1 MDWIPSGYEYHIQ
14 SEAARLQDG
23 LQQSSLPGIYSAGQS
38 LCDHKNWAEKSVFT
52 SEMRLEKT
60 MASVLMSVSLSQF
73 ILWEASCQ
81 VISSSTQRS
90 MSQRTEAS
98 CLQLLEW
105 TWQRIPWAQSSLQV
119 TTALADRLT
128 ATSSE
133 TLSQKLPAKALP
145 NSRPSGTL

>member
-14 SEAARLQDG
+14 SEAASLQDG

-38 LCDHKNWAEKSVFT
+38 LCDHKDWAEKSVFT
-52 SEMRLEKT
+52 SEMRLKKT

-90 MSQRTEAS
+90 MSQRTKPRVYSYLSELGS
-98 CLQLLEW
+98 GS
-105 TWQRIPWAQSSLQV
+105 PGPQSSLQV

-133 TLSQKLPAKALP
+133 TLSQKLLAKALP
-145 NSRPSGTL
+145 NSRSSGTL